1 MPVASPFMRAA
12 LHSDRSQCGLPAGV
26 GKPAMAGFLG
36 LEQTNRSSHPLPS
49 ITNPLVAA
57 MVWS

>member
-1 MPVASPFMRAA
+1 
-12 LHSDRSQCGLPAGV
+12 
-26 GKPAMAGFLG
+26 MAGFLG

-57 MVWS
+57 KEWS